1 MNNTHNPPA
10 FPVSVPGHVYGDGS
24 SETPYVAQEGMTL
37 RDYFAA
43 AALSAFLSNDQYGPS
58 GTELGVLGDAERAYR
73 YADAMI
79 VARTSQK
86 SQKDEVAELR
96 QALFALTEHIRGS
109 GLLSD
114 DCPCKTTALQILWDQ
129 ARNALSYTVHPQTAP
144 EQ

>member
-1 MNNTHNPPA
+1 MSNTHNPPA
-10 FPVSVPGHVYGDGS
+10 FPVSVPGHLYGDGS

-73 YADAMI
+73 YADAMLT
-79 VARTSQK
+79 ARQ
-86 SQKDEVAELR
+86 
-96 QALFALTEHIRGS
+96 
-109 GLLSD
+109 
-114 DCPCKTTALQILWDQ
+114 
-129 ARNALSYTVHPQTAP
+129 TVHPQTAP